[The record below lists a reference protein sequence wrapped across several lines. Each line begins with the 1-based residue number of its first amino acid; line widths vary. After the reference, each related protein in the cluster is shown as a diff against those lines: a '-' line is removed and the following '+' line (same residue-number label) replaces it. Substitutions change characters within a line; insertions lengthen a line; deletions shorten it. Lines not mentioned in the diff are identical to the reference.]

1 MRRTIIANEYIPT
14 EVAKRGIL
22 KLCVFLLFQTRIYV
36 DAVKRMVSK
45 PGSLDQL
52 VIHERLSNEL

>member
-1 MRRTIIANEYIPT
+1 MRHTIIANEYIPT

-45 PGSLDQL
+45 PGLIAQS
-52 VIHERLSNEL
+52 VTYERVSNEN